1 MCVSW
6 QKVEGVW
13 QIVDRVWQI
22 VEGVWQKVGGV
33 WQKVG
38 GVWQKDEGVWP
49 QVGIGLYVANMV
61 TGIKAH
67 CMDAA
72 AQLALA
78 GHPNAF
84 SSKPVA
90 VHMHFN
96 IA

>member
-1 MCVSW
+1 VCVSW
-6 QKVEGVW
+6 QIVEGVW
-13 QIVDRVWQI
+13 QIVDGVWQIVDWVWQIVDGVWQI
-22 VEGVWQKVGGV
+22 VEGVWQ
-33 WQKVG
+33 
-38 GVWQKDEGVWP
+38 
-49 QVGIGLYVANMV
+49 
-61 TGIKAH
+61 T
-67 CMDAA
+67 A

>member
-1 MCVSW
+1 MCVSF

-13 QIVDRVWQI
+13 QIVDGVWQI
-22 VEGVWQKVGGV
+22 VDGVWQ
-33 WQKVG
+33 
-38 GVWQKDEGVWP
+38 
-49 QVGIGLYVANMV
+49 MV